1 MPAVTIS
8 EAAKSLG
15 FRSRSTLYRLRDDG
29 HLAAYLRPDGPTGRQ
44 LLELAPPG
52 LPPLREHIARLVR
65 LQANSGMG
73 GRQPQ
78 APPAQGRP
86 THPGDD
92 DQPPNFN
99 DERARHEREKRLMAE
114 MERKLKEKELVYRQ
128 DMIMA
133 YSAVALQVMT
143 RAESLHKQIKL
154 DIPHLTHEDVEKI
167 QRRVTEAFEAVASH
181 DYKELAEWSNDDA
194 PEELPDY
201 AVSRSRAEYE
211 KANLLE
217 LERKTREGLLLRRED
232 AEQAWGSAVNITR
245 NRLLGV
251 PSAAKQRIP
260 HLELEEVELLTQLIR
275 EALEELAA
283 GDLAA

>member
-1 MPAVTIS
+1 MPALTIS
-8 EAAKSLG
+8 EAAAALG
-15 FRSRSTLYRLRDDG
+15 FKSRSTLYRLRDSGD
-29 HLAAYLRPDGPTGRQ
+29 LDAYLTPAEPTGRR
-44 LLELAPPG
+44 LLDMTPAG
-52 LPPLREHIARLVR
+52 LPPLRDHIAQLVR
-65 LQANSGMG
+65 LQSNSGLG

-78 APPAQGRP
+78 APP

-128 DMIMA
+128 DMETA
-133 YSAVALQVMT
+133 YSAVILQLTT
-143 RAESLHKQIKL
+143 RAESLHKQINT
-154 DIPHLTHEDVEKI
+154 DIPHLTHKDVEKI
-167 QRRVTEAFEAVASH
+167 QRRISDVFEAVASH
-181 DYKELAEWSNDDA
+181 DYAELPEWSDDA
-194 PEELPDY
+194 PQELPDY

-275 EALEELAA
+275 DALEELAA
-283 GDLAA
+283 GDLKA